1 MTSECRTLA
10 LQEVYKY
17 DKLCLK
23 WDHEV
28 SIPSEGDAYCQDGT
42 KSLAG
47 SLFPG
52 LIMWIYATITLK
64 AYLYKCNCI

>member
-52 LIMWIYATITLK
+52 LIM
-64 AYLYKCNCI
+64 